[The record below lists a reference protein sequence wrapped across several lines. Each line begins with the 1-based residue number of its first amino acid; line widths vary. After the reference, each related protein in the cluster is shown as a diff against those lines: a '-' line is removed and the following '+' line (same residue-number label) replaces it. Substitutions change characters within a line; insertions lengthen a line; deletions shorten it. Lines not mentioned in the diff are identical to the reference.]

1 MPHPKM
7 KDIEPEAAQVNSNYL
22 YNLNEISDTDCDLIL
37 HMSKKHTL
45 LIIDD
50 IVDNLM
56 LLGEA
61 MSSEYKIKV
70 ATSGVQGLELAV
82 QNPKPDLILLD
93 IMMPGIDG
101 YEVCRRLKSD
111 SRTRHIPVIFLSALD
126 KESDELQGL
135 DAGAV
140 DFITKPFKLEVVRAR
155 INTQLELLRM
165 RQQLQT
171 ARLKAEAASQSKS
184 VFLANMS
191 HEIRTPMS
199 AIMGMT
205 DLALEKSSDTQQ
217 QSYLET
223 VKLSADSLLALI
235 NDILDFSKIEA
246 GQMELDEHPF
256 LFAEAIEAAMR
267 TVSILSKEKG
277 PEITLEIAPDVP
289 VAVAGDSLRFR
300 QIILNLLSNAIK
312 FSVKGVIRINV
323 TVEHSE
329 LTTTTLRVSVTDQ
342 GIGIKE
348 DKISS
353 VFSAFSQADS
363 SVSRKFGGTGLGLA
377 ICRQLCELMGGTIRV
392 ESGYDKGSTFSFAVM
407 FGVTSQEKILR
418 KKSTNSEIMKIRPI
432 RVLLVEDNAAN
443 RFLIRVVL
451 EKFKHEVI
459 EAVDGIEALH
469 IMLED
474 HFDLILSDVQMPK
487 LDGYRLTKIIRA
499 CEEGKELDPDLSDKL
514 DSDLISKLRQKLHGK
529 HRLVISM
536 TANAMSGDKEKCF
549 TAGMDDYLTKPLNQE
564 ELAVTLTRWLPTK

>member
-1 MPHPKM
+1 
-7 KDIEPEAAQVNSNYL
+7 
-22 YNLNEISDTDCDLIL
+22 
-37 HMSKKHTL
+37 
-45 LIIDD
+45 
-50 IVDNLM
+50 
-56 LLGEA
+56 
-61 MSSEYKIKV
+61 
-70 ATSGVQGLELAV
+70 
-82 QNPKPDLILLD
+82 
-93 IMMPGIDG
+93 
-101 YEVCRRLKSD
+101 
-111 SRTRHIPVIFLSALD
+111 
-126 KESDELQGL
+126 
-135 DAGAV
+135 
-140 DFITKPFKLEVVRAR
+140 
-155 INTQLELLRM
+155 M

-205 DLALEKSSDTQQ
+205 DLALEEASAPQQ
-217 QSYLET
+217 RSYLET

-256 LFAEAIEAAMR
+256 LLADAIEAAMR

-277 PEITLEIAPDVP
+277 LEITLEIAPNVP

-312 FSVKGVIRINV
+312 FSEKGIIRIKV
-323 TVEHSE
+323 TLEHAGLE
-329 LTTTTLRVSVTDQ
+329 TTTLRVSVTDQ
-342 GIGIKE
+342 GVGIKE

-353 VFSAFSQADS
+353 IFSAFSQADS

-377 ICRQLCELMGGTIRV
+377 ICRQLCELMDGTISA
-392 ESGYDKGSTFSFAVM
+392 ESEYKKGSTFSFTVM
-407 FGVTSQEKILR
+407 FGATSQENITR
-418 KKSTNSEIMKIRPI
+418 KKSTNSEIMRIRPI

-474 HFDLILSDVQMPK
+474 QFDLILSDVQMPK

-499 CEEGKELDPDLSDKL
+499 CEEGKELDPDLADKL
-514 DSDLISKLRQKLHGK
+514 DNDLISKLRQKLHGK

-564 ELAVTLTRWLPTK
+564 ELAVTLNRWLPTE

>member
-1 MPHPKM
+1 
-7 KDIEPEAAQVNSNYL
+7 
-22 YNLNEISDTDCDLIL
+22 
-37 HMSKKHTL
+37 MSKKHTL

-70 ATSGVQGLELAV
+70 ATGGVQGLELAV
-82 QNPKPDLILLD
+82 HNPKPDLILLD

-101 YEVCRRLKSD
+101 YEVCRRLKAD
-111 SRTRHIPVIFLSALD
+111 NRTRHIPVIFLSALD

-205 DLALEKSSDTQQ
+205 DLALEEASAPQQ
-217 QSYLET
+217 RSYLET

-256 LFAEAIEAAMR
+256 LLADAIEAAMR

-277 PEITLEIAPDVP
+277 LEITLEIAPNVP

-312 FSVKGVIRINV
+312 FSEKGIIRIKV
-323 TVEHSE
+323 TLEHAGLE
-329 LTTTTLRVSVTDQ
+329 TTT
-342 GIGIKE
+342 
-348 DKISS
+348 
-353 VFSAFSQADS
+353 
-363 SVSRKFGGTGLGLA
+363 
-377 ICRQLCELMGGTIRV
+377 
-392 ESGYDKGSTFSFAVM
+392 
-407 FGVTSQEKILR
+407 
-418 KKSTNSEIMKIRPI
+418 
-432 RVLLVEDNAAN
+432 
-443 RFLIRVVL
+443 
-451 EKFKHEVI
+451 
-459 EAVDGIEALH
+459 
-469 IMLED
+469 
-474 HFDLILSDVQMPK
+474 
-487 LDGYRLTKIIRA
+487 
-499 CEEGKELDPDLSDKL
+499 
-514 DSDLISKLRQKLHGK
+514 
-529 HRLVISM
+529 
-536 TANAMSGDKEKCF
+536 
-549 TAGMDDYLTKPLNQE
+549 
-564 ELAVTLTRWLPTK
+564 

>member
-1 MPHPKM
+1 
-7 KDIEPEAAQVNSNYL
+7 
-22 YNLNEISDTDCDLIL
+22 
-37 HMSKKHTL
+37 MSETHTL

-61 MSSEYKIKV
+61 MSPEYKIKV
-70 ATSGVQGLELAV
+70 ATGGVQGLELAV
-82 QNPKPDLILLD
+82 QKPKPDLILLD

-101 YEVCRRLKSD
+101 YEICRRLKAD
-111 SRTRHIPVIFLSALD
+111 DRTRHIPVIFLSALD

-205 DLALEKSSDTQQ
+205 DLALEKATDPQQ
-217 QSYLET
+217 RTYLET
-223 VKLSADSLLALI
+223 VKISADSLLALI

-246 GQMELDEHPF
+246 GQMELDERPF
-256 LFAEAIEAAMR
+256 VLAEVIEAAMR

-277 PEITLEIAPDVP
+277 LGITLEIAPNVP

-312 FSVKGVIRINV
+312 FSEKGTICIHV
-323 TVEHSE
+323 TLQHAGLE
-329 LTTTTLRVSVTDQ
+329 TITLRVAVTDQ

-348 DKISS
+348 EKIGS
-353 VFSAFSQADS
+353 VFNAFSQADN

-377 ICRQLCELMGGTIRV
+377 ICRQLCELMDGTIKV
-392 ESGYDKGSTFSFAVM
+392 ESTYGKGSTFSFTAM
-407 FGVTSQEKILR
+407 FGISDQEKIVQQGN
-418 KKSTNSEIMKIRPI
+418 TNSKVLNIRPI
-432 RVLLVEDNAAN
+432 RILLVEDNTAN

-451 EKFKHEVI
+451 EKFKHEVV

-469 IMLED
+469 ILLED
-474 HFDLILSDVQMPK
+474 QFDLILTDVQMPK
-487 LDGYRLTKIIRA
+487 LDGYRFTQILRA
-499 CEEGKELDPDLSDKL
+499 CEEGKELPPSLAENI
-514 DSDLISKLRQKLHGK
+514 DSILISKLRQKLHAK

-564 ELAVTLTRWLPTK
+564 ELLITLNRWLPNKNK

>member
-1 MPHPKM
+1 M
-7 KDIEPEAAQVNSNYL
+7 
-22 YNLNEISDTDCDLIL
+22 NE
-37 HMSKKHTL
+37 KNTL

-82 QNPKPDLILLD
+82 QDPKPDLILLD

-101 YEVCRRLKSD
+101 YEVCRRLKAD
-111 SRTRHIPVIFLSALD
+111 SQTKHIPVIFLSALD

-140 DFITKPFKLEVVRAR
+140 DFIIKPFKLDVVRAR

-165 RQQLQT
+165 RQLLQT

-205 DLALEKSSDTQQ
+205 DLALEKASDPQQ

-256 LFAEAIEAAMR
+256 MIADAVEAAIR

-277 PEITLEIAPDVP
+277 LEIQLDIAPNVP
-289 VAVAGDSLRFR
+289 AAVAGDSLRFR

-312 FSVKGVIRINV
+312 FSEKGIILISV
-323 TVEHSE
+323 TVEKSGIE
-329 LTTTTLRVSVTDQ
+329 TTTLRVSVADQ
-342 GIGIKE
+342 GIGITAE
-348 DKISS
+348 KISS
-353 VFSAFSQADS
+353 VFNAFSQADS

-377 ICRQLCELMGGTIRV
+377 ICRQLCELMDGIITV
-392 ESGYDKGSTFSFAVM
+392 ESEYGKGTTFSFTIIVGAA
-407 FGVTSQEKILR
+407 SQDRVKKKENMDSEKIR
-418 KKSTNSEIMKIRPI
+418 IQPI
-432 RVLLVEDNAAN
+432 RILLVEDNSAN

-451 EKFKHEVI
+451 EKFNHEVV
-459 EAVDGIEALH
+459 EAVDGIEALSV
-469 IMLED
+469 LLKED
-474 HFDLILSDVQMPK
+474 PFDLILSDVQMPK
-487 LDGYRLTKIIRA
+487 LDGYRLTKVIRA
-499 CEEGKELDPDLSDKL
+499 CEEGRELDPTLIDNDQL
-514 DSDLISKLRQKLHGK
+514 DADLISKLRQRLHGK

-564 ELAVTLTRWLPTK
+564 ELTVTLKRWLPTE

>member
-1 MPHPKM
+1 
-7 KDIEPEAAQVNSNYL
+7 
-22 YNLNEISDTDCDLIL
+22 
-37 HMSKKHTL
+37 MSEKHTL

-61 MSSEYKIKV
+61 MSAEYKIKV
-70 ATSGVQGLELAV
+70 GTSGVQGLELAA
-82 QNPKPDLILLD
+82 QDPKPDLILLD

-101 YEVCRRLKSD
+101 YEVCRRLKND
-111 SRTRHIPVIFLSALD
+111 SQTQHIPVIFLSALD
-126 KESDELQGL
+126 TESDELQGL

-140 DFITKPFKLEVVRAR
+140 DFITKPFKLDVVRAR

-165 RQQLQT
+165 RRQLQT

-205 DLALEKSSDTQQ
+205 DLALEKVLDQQ
-217 QSYLET
+217 QQRYLET
-223 VKLSADSLLALI
+223 VKLSADALLALI

-256 LFAEAIEAAMR
+256 ILADTVEAAMR

-277 PEITLEIAPDVP
+277 LEIQLEIASDVP
-289 VAVAGDSLRFR
+289 PAVAGDSLRFR

-312 FSVKGVIRINV
+312 FSEKGII
-323 TVEHSE
+323 HI
-329 LTTTTLRVSVTDQ
+329 SVTMKKSGIESNTLQISVMDQ
-342 GIGIKE
+342 GIGIE
-348 DKISS
+348 SDKINS

-377 ICRQLCELMGGTIRV
+377 ICRQLCELMDGTISV
-392 ESGYDKGSTFSFAVM
+392 ESELGKGTTFFFTII
-407 FGVTSQEKILR
+407 FGTASLDNVKKKEHMHPDRIKIQPVR
-418 KKSTNSEIMKIRPI
+418 I
-432 RVLLVEDNAAN
+432 LLVEDNVAN

-451 EKFKHEVI
+451 EKFNHKVV
-459 EAVDGIEALH
+459 EAVDGIEALNVL
-469 IMLED
+469 LEED
-474 HFDLILSDVQMPK
+474 PFDLILSDVQMPK
-487 LDGYRLTKIIRA
+487 LDGYSLTKAIRA
-499 CEEGKELDPDLSDKL
+499 CEEGRELDLNLAHTLDNDLV
-514 DSDLISKLRQKLHGK
+514 SKLRQRLHGK

-564 ELAVTLTRWLPTK
+564 ELAITLKRWLPTE

>member
-1 MPHPKM
+1 
-7 KDIEPEAAQVNSNYL
+7 
-22 YNLNEISDTDCDLIL
+22 
-37 HMSKKHTL
+37 MSP
-45 LIIDD
+45 
-50 IVDNLM
+50 
-56 LLGEA
+56 
-61 MSSEYKIKV
+61 EYKIKV
-70 ATSGVQGLELAV
+70 ATGGVQGLELAV
-82 QNPKPDLILLD
+82 QKPQPDLILLD

-101 YEVCRRLKSD
+101 YEVCRRLKAD
-111 SRTRHIPVIFLSALD
+111 DRTRHIPVIFLSALD

-205 DLALEKSSDTQQ
+205 DLALEKASDPQQ

-223 VKLSADSLLALI
+223 VKLSADALLALI

-256 LFAEAIEAAMR
+256 VLAESIEAAMR

-277 PEITLEIAPDVP
+277 LGITLEIAPDVP
-289 VAVAGDSLRFR
+289 VAVSGDSLRFR

-312 FSVKGVIRINV
+312 FSDKGVIRINV
-323 TVEHSE
+323 TLEHAGLE
-329 LTTTTLRVSVTDQ
+329 TTTLRVSVTDQ
-342 GIGIKE
+342 GVGIKE
-348 DKISS
+348 EKLSS

-377 ICRQLCELMGGTIRV
+377 ICRQLCELMDGTITV
-392 ESGYDKGSTFSFAVM
+392 ESEYGKGSTFSFTAI
-407 FGVTSQEKILR
+407 FGASSQDKIVQQDDI
-418 KKSTNSEIMKIRPI
+418 NSEVMNIRPL

-451 EKFKHEVI
+451 EKFKHEVV
-459 EAVDGIEALH
+459 EAVDGIEALY
-469 IMLED
+469 IVLKEQ
-474 HFDLILSDVQMPK
+474 FDLILTDVQMPK
-487 LDGYRLTKIIRA
+487 LDGYQFTRIIRA
-499 CEEGKELDPDLSDKL
+499 CEEGKELDHYLTDKM
-514 DSDLISKLRQKLHGK
+514 DNKLISKLRQKLHGK

-564 ELAVTLTRWLPTK
+564 ELVVTLNRWLPGN

>member
-1 MPHPKM
+1 
-7 KDIEPEAAQVNSNYL
+7 
-22 YNLNEISDTDCDLIL
+22 
-37 HMSKKHTL
+37 MSEKHTL

-70 ATSGVQGLELAV
+70 ATGGVQGLELAL

-101 YEVCRRLKSD
+101 YEVCRRLKAD
-111 SRTRHIPVIFLSALD
+111 RRTRHIPVIFLSALD

-205 DLALEKSSDTQQ
+205 DLALEKASDHQQ
-217 QSYLET
+217 RNYLET

-256 LFAEAIEAAMR
+256 MLADAIEAAMR

-277 PEITLEIAPDVP
+277 LEITLEIAPHVP
-289 VAVAGDSLRFR
+289 AAVAGDSLRFR

-312 FSVKGVIRINV
+312 FSEKGVIRINV
-323 TVEHSE
+323 IVEQAGLE
-329 LTTTTLRVSVTDQ
+329 TTTLRVSVTDQ

-377 ICRQLCELMGGTIRV
+377 ICRQLCELMDGTIRV
-392 ESGYDKGSTFSFAVM
+392 ESEYGKGSTFSFAVM
-407 FGVTSQEKILR
+407 FGTTSQENILR
-418 KKSTNSEIMKIRPI
+418 KSTNSEIMRIRPI

-499 CEEGKELDPDLSDKL
+499 CEEGKELDPDLADKL

-564 ELAVTLTRWLPTK
+564 ELAVTLNRWLPTK

>member
-1 MPHPKM
+1 
-7 KDIEPEAAQVNSNYL
+7 
-22 YNLNEISDTDCDLIL
+22 
-37 HMSKKHTL
+37 
-45 LIIDD
+45 
-50 IVDNLM
+50 
-56 LLGEA
+56 
-61 MSSEYKIKV
+61 
-70 ATSGVQGLELAV
+70 VQGLELAV
-82 QNPKPDLILLD
+82 QEPKPDLILLD

-101 YEVCRRLKSD
+101 YEVCRRLKAD
-111 SRTRHIPVIFLSALD
+111 SRTKHIPVIFLSALD

-165 RQQLQT
+165 REQLQT

-205 DLALEKSSDTQQ
+205 DLALESASDPRQR
-217 QSYLET
+217 SYLET
-223 VKLSADSLLALI
+223 VKLSADALLALI

-256 LFAEAIEAAMR
+256 LLAEAIEAAMR
-267 TVSILSKEKG
+267 TVSILLKEKG
-277 PEITLEIAPDVP
+277 LEITLEIAPDVP

-312 FSVKGVIRINV
+312 FSERGIIRINV
-323 TVEHSE
+323 IAEHAGPE
-329 LTTTTLRVSVTDQ
+329 TITLRIAVTDQ
-342 GIGIKE
+342 GIGIKQ

-353 VFSAFSQADS
+353 IFSAFSQADS

-377 ICRQLCELMGGTIRV
+377 ICRQLCELMDGSISV
-392 ESGYDKGSTFSFAVM
+392 ESEYGRGSTFSFTAM
-407 FGVTSQEKILR
+407 FGATSQENIVR
-418 KKSTNSEIMKIRPI
+418 QENRNSEFLNIRPL

-451 EKFKHEVI
+451 EKFRHEVI
-459 EAVDGIEALH
+459 EAVDGIEALS
-469 IMLED
+469 IILDD
-474 HFDLILSDVQMPK
+474 HFDLILTDVQMPK
-487 LDGYRLTKIIRA
+487 LDGYRFTRIIRA
-499 CEEGKELDPDLSDKL
+499 CEEGKELDPDLADTL
-514 DSDLISKLRQKLHGK
+514 GSDLVSNLRRQLHGK
-529 HRLVISM
+529 HRLIISM

-564 ELAVTLTRWLPTK
+564 ELVLTLNRWLPAKE

>member
-1 MPHPKM
+1 
-7 KDIEPEAAQVNSNYL
+7 
-22 YNLNEISDTDCDLIL
+22 
-37 HMSKKHTL
+37 MSEQHTL

-70 ATSGVQGLELAV
+70 ATSGVQGLELAL

-101 YEVCRRLKSD
+101 YEVCHRLKED
-111 SRTRHIPVIFLSALD
+111 DRTRHIPVIFLSALD

-155 INTQLELLRM
+155 VNTQLELLRM

-205 DLALEKSSDTQQ
+205 DLALEKASDPQQ

-256 LFAEAIEAAMR
+256 VLAETIEAAMR

-277 PEITLEIAPDVP
+277 LGITLEIAPDVP
-289 VAVAGDSLRFR
+289 VAVSGDSLRFR

-312 FSVKGVIRINV
+312 FSEKGVIRIDV
-323 TVEHSE
+323 TLEHTGLETS
-329 LTTTTLRVSVTDQ
+329 TLRVSVTDQ
-342 GIGIKE
+342 GVGIKE
-348 DKISS
+348 DKIGS

-377 ICRQLCELMGGTIRV
+377 ICRQLCELMEGSISV
-392 ESGYDKGSTFSFAVM
+392 ESEYGQGSTFSFTAV
-407 FGVTSQEKILR
+407 FGTSSQEKIIR
-418 KKSTNSEIMKIRPI
+418 PDNTNPEIMNIRPI

-451 EKFKHEVI
+451 EKFKHEVV

-469 IMLED
+469 ILLKD
-474 HFDLILSDVQMPK
+474 QFDLILTDVQMPK
-487 LDGYRLTKIIRA
+487 LDGYRFTQIIRA
-499 CEEGKELDPDLSDKL
+499 CEEGKELPPHLAEKIDNA
-514 DSDLISKLRQKLHGK
+514 LISKLRQKLHAK

-564 ELAVTLTRWLPTK
+564 ELAITLSRWLPKK

>member
-1 MPHPKM
+1 
-7 KDIEPEAAQVNSNYL
+7 
-22 YNLNEISDTDCDLIL
+22 
-37 HMSKKHTL
+37 MSKQHTI

-70 ATSGVQGLELAV
+70 ATGGVQGLELAV
-82 QNPKPDLILLD
+82 QDPRPDLILLD
-93 IMMPGIDG
+93 IMMPGMDG
-101 YEVCRRLKSD
+101 YAVCRCLKED
-111 SRTRHIPVIFLSALD
+111 GRTRHIPIIFLSALD
-126 KESDELQGL
+126 KESDELEGL
-135 DAGAV
+135 GAGAV
-140 DFITKPFKLEVVRAR
+140 DFITKPFKLDVVRAR
-155 INTQLELLRM
+155 VNTQIELLRM
-165 RQQLQT
+165 RQQLQD

-205 DLALEKSSDTQQ
+205 DLALERASDPQQ
-217 QSYLET
+217 RRYLET
-223 VKLSADSLLALI
+223 VKLSADALLALI

-246 GQMELDEHPF
+246 GQMELEEHPF
-256 LFAEAIEAAMR
+256 LLAEAIEAAIR
-267 TVSILSKEKG
+267 TVSILSREKG
-277 PEITLEIAPDVP
+277 LEIILDIEPDVP

-312 FSVKGVIRINV
+312 FSEKGVIRVGVGIDHAGIETN
-323 TVEHSE
+323 TI
-329 LTTTTLRVSVTDQ
+329 RVSVTDQ
-342 GIGIKE
+342 GIGIKDE
-348 DKISS
+348 KLIS

-377 ICRQLCELMGGTIRV
+377 ICRQLCELMDGTITV
-392 ESGYDKGSTFSFAVM
+392 ESEYGRGSTFAFTVI
-407 FGVTSQEKILR
+407 FGAASQEGVQR
-418 KKSTNSEIMKIRPI
+418 QDTTGAEQIRVRPV

-451 EKFKHEVI
+451 EKFNHEVV
-459 EAVDGIEALH
+459 EAVDGIEALRC
-469 IMLED
+469 MLED
-474 HFDLILSDVQMPK
+474 NFDLILSDVQMPK
-487 LDGYRLTKIIRA
+487 LDGYRFTRIIRA
-499 CEEGKELDPDLSDKL
+499 CEEGKELDPSLADQL
-514 DSDLISKLRQKLHGK
+514 DTDFISKLRQRLRGK

-536 TANAMSGDKEKCF
+536 TANAMTGDKEKCF

-564 ELAVTLTRWLPTK
+564 ELAITLNRWLPTE

>member
-1 MPHPKM
+1 
-7 KDIEPEAAQVNSNYL
+7 
-22 YNLNEISDTDCDLIL
+22 
-37 HMSKKHTL
+37 MSKKHTL

-101 YEVCRRLKSD
+101 YEVCRRLKAD

-205 DLALEKSSDTQQ
+205 DLALEKSSDPQQ
-217 QSYLET
+217 QRYLET

-256 LFAEAIEAAMR
+256 LLAEAIEAAMR

-277 PEITLEIAPDVP
+277 LEITLEIAPDVP

-329 LTTTTLRVSVTDQ
+329 LATTTLRVSVTDQ

-392 ESGYDKGSTFSFAVM
+392 ESEYDKGSTFSFAVM

-418 KKSTNSEIMKIRPI
+418 KKSTNSEIMKICPI

-564 ELAVTLTRWLPTK
+564 ELVVTLNRWLPTK

>member
-1 MPHPKM
+1 
-7 KDIEPEAAQVNSNYL
+7 
-22 YNLNEISDTDCDLIL
+22 
-37 HMSKKHTL
+37 MSKKHTL

-101 YEVCRRLKSD
+101 YEVCRRLKAD

-205 DLALEKSSDTQQ
+205 DLALEKSFDPQQ

-256 LFAEAIEAAMR
+256 LLAEAIEAAMR

-277 PEITLEIAPDVP
+277 LEITLEIAPDVP

-329 LTTTTLRVSVTDQ
+329 LATTTLRVSVTDQ

-392 ESGYDKGSTFSFAVM
+392 ESEYDKGSTFSFAVM

-418 KKSTNSEIMKIRPI
+418 KKSTNSEIMKICPI

>member
-1 MPHPKM
+1 
-7 KDIEPEAAQVNSNYL
+7 
-22 YNLNEISDTDCDLIL
+22 
-37 HMSKKHTL
+37 MSEKHTL

-61 MSSEYKIKV
+61 MSSVYKIKV
-70 ATSGVQGLELAV
+70 ATGGVQGLELAV
-82 QNPKPDLILLD
+82 QKPKPDLILLD

-101 YEVCRRLKSD
+101 YEVCRRLKAD
-111 SRTRHIPVIFLSALD
+111 TRTRHIPVIFLSALD

-205 DLALEKSSDTQQ
+205 DLALEKASDPRQRN
-217 QSYLET
+217 YLET

-256 LFAEAIEAAMR
+256 LLVEAIEAAMR

-277 PEITLEIAPDVP
+277 LEITLEIAPDVP

-312 FSVKGVIRINV
+312 FSKKGVIRIKV
-323 TVEHSE
+323 ALEHAE
-329 LTTTTLRVSVTDQ
+329 LEKITLRVSVTDQ
-342 GIGIKE
+342 GVGIKK

-353 VFSAFSQADS
+353 IFSAFSQADS

-377 ICRQLCELMGGTIRV
+377 ICRQLCELMDGTISA
-392 ESGYDKGSTFSFAVM
+392 ESEYGKGSTFSFTVI
-407 FGVTSQEKILR
+407 FSETSQEKIIR
-418 KKSTNSEIMKIRPI
+418 KERTDSEIMKIRPV

-469 IMLED
+469 IMLND
-474 HFDLILSDVQMPK
+474 QFDLILSDVQMPK

-499 CEEGKELDPDLSDKL
+499 CEEGKELDPDLADKL
-514 DSDLISKLRQKLHGK
+514 DSDLISKLRRQLHGK

-564 ELAVTLTRWLPTK
+564 ELAVTLNRWLPTE

>member
-1 MPHPKM
+1 
-7 KDIEPEAAQVNSNYL
+7 
-22 YNLNEISDTDCDLIL
+22 
-37 HMSKKHTL
+37 MSEKHTL

-61 MSSEYKIKV
+61 MSAEYKIKV
-70 ATSGVQGLELAV
+70 GTSGVQGLELAA
-82 QNPKPDLILLD
+82 QDPKPDLILLD

-101 YEVCRRLKSD
+101 YEVCRRLKND
-111 SRTRHIPVIFLSALD
+111 SQTQHIPVIFLSALD
-126 KESDELQGL
+126 TESDELQGL

-140 DFITKPFKLEVVRAR
+140 DFITKPFKLDVVRAR

-165 RQQLQT
+165 RRQLQT

-205 DLALEKSSDTQQ
+205 DLALEKVLDQQ
-217 QSYLET
+217 QQRYLET
-223 VKLSADSLLALI
+223 VKLSADALLALI

-256 LFAEAIEAAMR
+256 ILADAVEAAMR

-277 PEITLEIAPDVP
+277 LEIQLEIASDVP
-289 VAVAGDSLRFR
+289 PAVAGDSLRFR

-312 FSVKGVIRINV
+312 FSEKGIIQI
-323 TVEHSE
+323 
-329 LTTTTLRVSVTDQ
+329 SVTMKKSGIESNTLQISVMDQ
-342 GIGIKE
+342 GIGIE
-348 DKISS
+348 SDKINS

-377 ICRQLCELMGGTIRV
+377 ICRQLCELMDGTISV
-392 ESGYDKGSTFSFAVM
+392 ESELGKGATFFFTII
-407 FGVTSQEKILR
+407 FGTASLDNVKKKEHMHPDRIKIQPVR
-418 KKSTNSEIMKIRPI
+418 I
-432 RVLLVEDNAAN
+432 LLVEDNVAN

-451 EKFKHEVI
+451 EKFNHKVV
-459 EAVDGIEALH
+459 EAVDGIEALNVL
-469 IMLED
+469 LEED
-474 HFDLILSDVQMPK
+474 PFDLILSDVQMPK
-487 LDGYRLTKIIRA
+487 LDGYSLTKAIRA
-499 CEEGKELDPDLSDKL
+499 CEEGRELDLNLAHTLDNDLV
-514 DSDLISKLRQKLHGK
+514 SKLRQRLHGK

-564 ELAVTLTRWLPTK
+564 ELAITLKRWLPTE

>member
-1 MPHPKM
+1 
-7 KDIEPEAAQVNSNYL
+7 
-22 YNLNEISDTDCDLIL
+22 
-37 HMSKKHTL
+37 MSEQHTL

-82 QNPKPDLILLD
+82 QKPKPDLILLD
-93 IMMPGIDG
+93 IMMPGING
-101 YEVCRRLKSD
+101 YEVCRRLKEND
-111 SRTRHIPVIFLSALD
+111 QTRNIPVIFLSALD

-140 DFITKPFKLEVVRAR
+140 DFITKPFNLEVVRAR
-155 INTQLELLRM
+155 INTQLELLQM

-205 DLALEKSSDTQQ
+205 DLALEKASDPQQ
-217 QSYLET
+217 KSYLET

-256 LFAEAIEAAMR
+256 VLAETIEAAMR

-277 PEITLEIAPDVP
+277 LGITLEIAPDVP

-312 FSVKGVIRINV
+312 FSEKGTIRINV
-323 TVEHSE
+323 TLEHAGLE
-329 LTTTTLRVSVTDQ
+329 TTILRVAVTDQ
-342 GIGIKE
+342 GTGIKKE
-348 DKISS
+348 KINSI
-353 VFSAFSQADS
+353 FSAFSQADS

-377 ICRQLCELMGGTIRV
+377 ICRQLCELMDGTINV
-392 ESGYDKGSTFSFAVM
+392 ESEYGKGSTFSFTAM
-407 FGVTSQEKILR
+407 FATSSQEKITR
-418 KKSTNSEIMKIRPI
+418 QETNSSKIMNIRPV

-451 EKFKHEVI
+451 EKFKHEVV

-469 IMLED
+469 IILED
-474 HFDLILSDVQMPK
+474 QFDLILTDVQMPK
-487 LDGYRLTKIIRA
+487 LDGYQFTRIIRA
-499 CEEGKELDPDLSDKL
+499 CEEGKEIDPHIADKM
-514 DSDLISKLRQKLHGK
+514 DNNLISNLRLRLHGK

-549 TAGMDDYLTKPLNQE
+549 IAGMDDYLTKPLNQE
-564 ELAVTLTRWLPTK
+564 ELVITLNRWFPGK

>member
-1 MPHPKM
+1 
-7 KDIEPEAAQVNSNYL
+7 
-22 YNLNEISDTDCDLIL
+22 
-37 HMSKKHTL
+37 MSKKHTL

-101 YEVCRRLKSD
+101 YEVCRRLKAD

-205 DLALEKSSDTQQ
+205 DLALEKSFDPQQ

-256 LFAEAIEAAMR
+256 LLAEAIEAAMR

-277 PEITLEIAPDVP
+277 LEITLEIAPDVP

-329 LTTTTLRVSVTDQ
+329 LATTTLRVSVIDQ

-392 ESGYDKGSTFSFAVM
+392 ESEYDKGSTFSFAVM

-418 KKSTNSEIMKIRPI
+418 KKSTNSEIMKICPI